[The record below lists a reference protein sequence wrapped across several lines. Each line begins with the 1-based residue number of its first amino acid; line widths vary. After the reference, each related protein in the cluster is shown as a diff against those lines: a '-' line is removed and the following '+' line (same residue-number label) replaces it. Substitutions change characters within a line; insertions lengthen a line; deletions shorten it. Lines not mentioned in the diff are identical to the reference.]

1 MARGKG
7 EGSLYKQAD
16 GLWAVSVTLPNGP
29 DGKRRRKVIR
39 SKNKAV
45 VQKKLQELKAELSKH
60 GDLPTSG
67 ITVEKWMTYWLD
79 EIAAKEIRPKTLG
92 GYRSATAN
100 YVIPILGRKQL
111 GKLTAQD
118 VRQMEKLIRA
128 TPKSMKLRALPPEE
142 WPPATPM
149 LSGDTALL
157 AHTVLSVA
165 LSAALPEGYVTANVC
180 EVAGRPR
187 KAKVQQHALT
197 PEEAVQLLAYVTARP
212 DAALWTTYILT
223 GARRGEI
230 LGLET
235 DRITDTLDL
244 SWQLQRIKDI
254 NTAPEDFEYRHVT
267 GTMYLTRPKSSAGWR
282 VLPLVEPLRSVLALH
297 MQDAKPGLAFLN
309 ADGRPWD
316 PDTASKTWKK
326 ILAEAGLPSNVTLHG
341 ARHTVV
347 DLLYDAGVSETTIM
361 QIVGHSSRAM
371 TRQYKTR
378 VNQQLALEAMEQ
390 MSQQLAAK

>member
-16 GLWAVSVTLPNGP
+16 GLWAASVTLPPGP
-29 DGKRRRKVIR
+29 GNKRRRKVIR

-45 VQKKLQELKAELSKH
+45 VQKKLQDLKADLRKN

-67 ITVEKWMTYWLD
+67 ITVEKWMAHWLD
-79 EIAAKEIRPKTLG
+79 EIAVRDIRPKTLA
-92 GYRSATAN
+92 GYRSTTTN
-100 YVIPILGRKQL
+100 YIVPLLGRKPL
-111 GKLTAQD
+111 GKLSAND
-118 VRQMEKLIRA
+118 VRQMEKWIRS

-142 WPPATPM
+142 WPDDTPM

-157 AHTVLSVA
+157 AHTALSVA
-165 LSAALPEGYVTANVC
+165 LTAAVAEGYATSNVC
-180 EVAGRPR
+180 EVAGRPS
-187 KAKVQQHALT
+187 KAKTQQHALT
-197 PEEAVQLLAYVTARP
+197 PEEAITLLAYVAARP

-230 LGLET
+230 LGLEA
-235 DRITDTLDL
+235 DRVSDTLDL

-254 NTAPEDFEYRHVT
+254 ESVPESFEHRHLT
-267 GTMYLTRPKSSAGWR
+267 GTMYLTRPKSSAGLR

-297 MQDAKPGLAFLN
+297 MQTVKSGLVFLN
-309 ADGRPWD
+309 PDGRPWD

-326 ILAEAGLPSNVTLHG
+326 ILAEAGLPSNITLHG

-347 DLLYDAGVSETTIM
+347 DLLFDAGVSDSTIM

-371 TRQYKTR
+371 TRQYQTR
-378 VNQQLALEAMEQ
+378 VNQELAKQAMEQ
-390 MSQQLAAK
+390 MSSSLVSK